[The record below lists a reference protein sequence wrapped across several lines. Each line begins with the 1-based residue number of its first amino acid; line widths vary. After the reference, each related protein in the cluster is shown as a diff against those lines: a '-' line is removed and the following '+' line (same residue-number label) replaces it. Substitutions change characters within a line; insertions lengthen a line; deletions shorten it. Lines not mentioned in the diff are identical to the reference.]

1 MHGYDRVRNV
11 QENVVMRTLKLVHCI
26 SLCKNNLNL
35 PMFFFLPCAWLP
47 PPLVHCVAML
57 APSLRYAD
65 FFVYFYRSRFCSPAI
80 DKASLSQS
88 KG

>member
-35 PMFFFLPCAWLP
+35 PMFFFSALC
-47 PPLVHCVAML
+47 LVASSSRSLCCHARSL
-57 APSLRYAD
+57 AALR
-65 FFVYFYRSRFCSPAI
+65 
-80 DKASLSQS
+80 
-88 KG
+88 